1 MPIWSTLISRLI
13 QSSFN
18 SLVCVRGFT
27 SRRSVQVL
35 IMSSEVNLPLKTL
48 IANEAERLSWNVLF
62 NLECIIRLFIAPL
75 PWPPFTSTEVNFFL
89 VKPFRT
95 QAESES
101 SSTFQH
107 SGEREREIPS

>member
-13 QSSFN
+13 RSSFD

-48 IANEAERLSWNVLF
+48 IANEAERLSWNVLL

-75 PWPPFTSTEVNFFL
+75 PWPPFTSTEVNFFSCWNL
-89 VKPFRT
+89 SELKRNQN
-95 QAESES
+95 QAQL
-101 SSTFQH
+101 FNIVA
-107 SGEREREIPS
+107 REREIPS